1 MNKPVFSTRDL
12 TKHYQ
17 VGSSLFGRQPKVV
30 RAVDGVTLDVYERET
45 FALVGESGCG
55 KTTLGRVMLRLH
67 EPTSGRIIYR
77 EQDLTTLDEKAMRG
91 LRDKLQIIFQDPYA
105 SLNPRMRIEEILAEP
120 LKAHAYGSPEAI
132 RERCAELLDMVGL
145 RRQYLRNYPHQFSG
159 GQRQRIGIARALANK
174 PDFVVCDES
183 VSALDVS
190 IRAQVLNLL
199 SDLQE
204 ELKLT
209 YFFITHDLGVVR
221 QFAHRV
227 GVMFLGQ
234 IVEVGASED
243 IFRRPLHPYTMF
255 LISAVP
261 VADPHQRGRERP
273 VLTGDIPSPMNLPTG
288 CRFHTRCPFAADRCR
303 TEEPQPREI
312 DGRTVRCHFPLSA

>member
-1 MNKPVFSTRDL
+1 MNQPVFSTRNL

-17 VGSSLFGRQPKVV
+17 VGGGLFRKPQVV

-67 EPTSGRIIYR
+67 EPTSGQIIYR
-77 EQDLTTLDEKAMRG
+77 EQDLTTLDEQSMRG

-105 SLNPRMRIEEILAEP
+105 SLNPRMRVEEILAEP
-120 LKAHAYGSPEAI
+120 LRAHGYGSPEAI

-234 IVEVGASED
+234 IVEVGPAEAM
-243 IFRRPLHPYTMF
+243 FQRPLHPYTMF

-261 VADPHQRGRERP
+261 VADPHQRGRDRP
-273 VLTGDIPSPMNLPTG
+273 VLKGDIPSPMNLPSG
-288 CRFHTRCPFAADRCR
+288 CRFHTRCPFATDRCR
-303 TEEPQPREI
+303 AEEPQPREI
-312 DGRTVRCHFPLSA
+312 DGRTVACHFPLSA

>member
-1 MNKPVFSTRDL
+1 MNQPVFSTRNL

-17 VGSSLFGRQPKVV
+17 LGGGPFRQPQLV

-67 EPTSGRIIYR
+67 EPTSGQIIYR
-77 EQDLTTLDEKAMRG
+77 EQDLTTLDEKSMRSF
-91 LRDKLQIIFQDPYA
+91 RDKLQIIFQDPYA
-105 SLNPRMRIEEILAEP
+105 SLNPRMRVEQILAEP
-120 LKAHAYGSPEAI
+120 LLAHGYGSAEAI
-132 RERCAELLDMVGL
+132 RQRCAELLDMVGL
-145 RRQYLRNYPHQFSG
+145 SRQYLRNYPHQFSG

-234 IVEVGASED
+234 IVEVGAAED

-261 VADPHQRGRERP
+261 VADPHQRRRERP
-273 VLTGDIPSPMNLPTG
+273 VLKGEIPSPMNLPTG
-288 CRFHTRCPFAADRCR
+288 CRFHTRCPFATDRCR
-303 TEEPQPREI
+303 TEEPKPRAI
-312 DGRTVRCHFPLSA
+312 DGRTVSCHFPLSA

>member
-1 MNKPVFSTRDL
+1 MTQTILSTRNL
-12 TKHYQ
+12 TKHYE
-17 VGSSLFGRQPKVV
+17 VGGSFLTRPKLV
-30 RAVDGVTLDVYERET
+30 RAVDGVTLDIYERET

-55 KTTLGRVMLRLH
+55 KTTLGRIMLRLH
-67 EPTSGRIIYR
+67 EPTSGQVIYR
-77 EQDLTTLDEKAMRG
+77 EQDLTALGERDMRS

-105 SLNPRMRIEEILAEP
+105 SLNPRMRVEEILAEP
-120 LKAHAYGSPEAI
+120 LRAHGYGSADAI

-199 SDLQE
+199 SDLQD

-234 IVEVGASED
+234 IVEIGPAEAM
-243 IFRRPLHPYTMF
+243 FKHPLHPYTMF

-261 VADPHQRGRERP
+261 VADPHQRGRQRP
-273 VLTGDIPSPMNLPTG
+273 VLTGDIPSPMNLPSG
-288 CRFHTRCPFAADRCR
+288 CRFHTRCPFATDRCR
-303 TEEPQPREI
+303 TEEPKPRDI
-312 DGRTVRCHFPLSA
+312 DGRTVSCHFPLAA

>member
-1 MNKPVFSTRDL
+1 
-12 TKHYQ
+12 
-17 VGSSLFGRQPKVV
+17 
-30 RAVDGVTLDVYERET
+30 
-45 FALVGESGCG
+45 
-55 KTTLGRVMLRLH
+55 
-67 EPTSGRIIYR
+67 
-77 EQDLTTLDEKAMRG
+77 
-91 LRDKLQIIFQDPYA
+91 
-105 SLNPRMRIEEILAEP
+105 
-120 LKAHAYGSPEAI
+120 
-132 RERCAELLDMVGL
+132 MVGL

-199 SDLQE
+199 SDLQD

-209 YFFITHDLGVVR
+209 YYFITHDLGVVR

-234 IVEVGASED
+234 IVEVGPAEAM
-243 IFRRPLHPYTMF
+243 FQRPLHPYTMF

-261 VADPHQRGRERP
+261 VADPHQRGRERR
-273 VLTGDIPSPMNLPTG
+273 VLKGDIPSPMNLPTG

-303 TEEPQPREI
+303 GEEPKPREI
-312 DGRTVRCHFPLSA
+312 DGRTVACHFPLSA